1 MAIDNKNNKVDA
13 GSDDD
18 PTSELAII
26 ESGSMHFDAE
36 AEVDASTC
44 AFNDDS
50 PQGRSVESLRSD
62 LRSRNE
68 HIGKLQFDAEQLRA
82 RWSGLEKEIT
92 TREELTRI
100 LQHDLRAV
108 NKERA
113 AQKKLL
119 KQQEREIGS
128 LNSRL
133 TELEQSAS
141 PDSSKDVT
149 ENAETNFESAAT
161 GDSGASTLQKRL
173 DRASLMVSDLK
184 TYIDGRQQDWERLGS
199 DIEQYKI
206 SLGSKDAAV
215 TDLQAEIANNKQ
227 AFDSAETKIDKL
239 TSSLEKEQAKTG
251 KLRKKNHALT
261 REIDNYQTDA
271 QFNVEHRL
279 AEQSGQLVSNE
290 DEILELRKR
299 IVQSEKYADGLRN
312 RLSILDI
319 SSTENDAER
328 QQLDVSLRDS
338 TDQLR
343 ELKEQLD
350 AECLLRA
357 DLESAN
363 ADLKIDFEKEVK
375 LMRFELGTA
384 QQTIGDYE
392 SVNAELASNL
402 IDNNHF
408 RQTQREQLNEAE
420 CKHSAETSLLEKRNE
435 WLERQLEDRQRKI
448 ATKAATITALLSEL
462 ASKSQAIESI
472 SEIGSVIHE
481 IDDRMSERSEDR
493 SSQDRDRPTRL
504 LIGRIDGQELQF
516 PLFKERLTIGRSG
529 QNDIQLNA
537 QYISRRHAVI
547 LCDED
552 GPRIIDWGSKN
563 GVAVNGVKISEQP
576 LRHGDKVT
584 IGTAEFVFEER
595 QRR

>member
-1 MAIDNKNNKVDA
+1 MAIDNKVDA

-92 TREELTRI
+92 AREELTRI

-184 TYIDGRQQDWERLGS
+184 TYIDGRQQDWDRLGS

-215 TDLQAEIANNKQ
+215 TDLQVEIANNKQ

-239 TSSLEKEQAKTG
+239 TSSLEKEQAKSA

-279 AEQSGQLVSNE
+279 AEQSGRLVSNE

-319 SSTENDAER
+319 SSTENDTER
-328 QQLDVSLRDS
+328 QQLDVSLRD
-338 TDQLR
+338 TTGRLR

-350 AECLLRA
+350 AERLLRA

-375 LMRFELGTA
+375 LIRFELGTA
-384 QQTIGDYE
+384 QKTIGDYE
-392 SVNAELASNL
+392 SVNAELASNV
-402 IDNNHF
+402 INNNHF
-408 RQTQREQLNEAE
+408 RQALEEQLNEAE
-420 CKHSAETSLLEKRNE
+420 GKHSAETSQLEKRNQ
-435 WLERQLEDRQRKI
+435 WLERQLEDRERKI
-448 ATKAATITALLSEL
+448 ATKDAAITALLSEL

-516 PLFKERLTIGRSG
+516 PLFKERLTIGRTQ

-563 GVAVNGVKISEQP
+563 GVAVNGVKISEQR